1 MGRKKLSM
9 SEKIRRYMAA
19 NPTAKAQ
26 DIANELGVKVSL
38 VYAVKYAKPK
48 KANNVSPA
56 VPKAKPVDI
65 DAVHKNRTFSVTVD
79 MDKVKQDV
87 AQKTWSTLTAVTSDT
102 PVPKADLVN
111 HPPHYT
117 AGGIETIDFLQAK
130 LSRDEFIG
138 YLKGNVLKYGSR
150 LGRKGDTGVDAG
162 KLSWYATKLRDVLSA
177 TQ

>member
-9 SEKIRRYMAA
+9 SEKIRRYILT
-19 NPTAKAQ
+19 NPTAKAR
-26 DIANELGVKVSL
+26 DIATALGVKVSL

-48 KANNVSPA
+48 KASPA

-65 DAVHKNRTFSVTVD
+65 DAVHK
-79 MDKVKQDV
+79 KDV
-87 AQKTWSTLTAVTSDT
+87 PHKTWSTLTVMTSDT
-102 PVPKADLVN
+102 PMLKADLVN

-130 LSRDEFIG
+130 LSREEFIG

-150 LGRKGDTGVDAG
+150 LGKKGDISVDAG
-162 KLSWYATKLRDVLSA
+162 KMAWYATKLKDTLSTA
-177 TQ
+177 A